1 MDPFLG
7 VLFVVWVIKVLAED
21 GYSTVKGKPNPRL
34 DRRRARQRS
43 RAGNPIWSQLV
54 GWAGDVAEDARAE
67 RGRARKAKRAR
78 QEKAR
83 RDAEAI
89 EAEVVDDIRDAEVID
104 DPAPGEGEE
113 PKPRRHE
120 ELTDQ
125 ECRALYDFC
134 PYHGRPRPAGTEQSK
149 PEPGHQAPAGT
160 NPKGMPVMDTEIIG
174 LDGAIATCD
183 ALIASMGE
191 HGPAGTSGEQYI
203 NLLEAHKV
211 TGPTLQS
218 AHDMQQSIAV
228 AVGAIEA
235 HKVDLEEQKIVQ
247 EAYDTN
253 PDAGDQEFQQ
263 AGR

>member
-1 MDPFLG
+1 MDPILG

-21 GYSTVKGKPNPRL
+21 SYSTVKGKPNPRL
-34 DRRRARQRS
+34 DRRRARQKS

-89 EAEVVDDIRDAEVID
+89 EAEVVDDIQDAEIID
-104 DPAPGEGEE
+104 DPAPAEKEE
-113 PKPRRHE
+113 PKQRRRHD
-120 ELTDQ
+120 ELTAD
-125 ECRALYDFC
+125 ECEYDFC
-134 PYHGRPRPAGTEQSK
+134 PYHGKPRAKQTEQSK
-149 PEPGHQAPAGT
+149 PEPGQQDQAGD
-160 NPKGMPVMDTEIIG
+160 NPKGTPDMNDEIIG
-174 LDGAIATCD
+174 LDGAIATCE

-191 HGPAGTSGEQYI
+191 HGPAGTSGEQYL
-203 NLLEAHKV
+203 NLLEAHNV

-235 HKVDLEEQKIVQ
+235 HKVDLEEQKPLQ
-247 EAYDTN
+247 EAYDMN
-253 PDAGDQEFQQ
+253 PDAGDQAFQQ